1 MKKNRKKKIWGILL
15 ILIIILV
22 STVYLKIVIYEKDK
36 IEIIFNNINIH
47 ELESIYDLISE
58 NNNKELKYK
67 LNNTIIQLE
76 NLESTIKNEFN
87 KIIYLRILLFV
98 FIIIFILFILIY
110 FNKYNRIKK
119 YRKKIYKKIKE
130 KNKLKLEIEKAIQN
144 KEFKLYIQPR
154 YETITEQVTGG
165 EILVRWVKE
174 NGDII
179 YPDQFIKELE
189 ENNLIKMLDI
199 YILENTCKKIEEW
212 KYKNYKELKISIN
225 QSQTNLLNEKY
236 INEIKEI
243 INKYK
248 FNYNLLEI
256 ELTEN
261 IFIENKN
268 KVKKLEEELHKIN
281 IKIAI
286 DDFGSG
292 YSSYNLLNE
301 IKIDILKLDKKLF
314 YNLENE
320 KTKIIIN
327 AIIKMTKELNIDSI
341 AEGIE
346 TKEQVAF
353 LKEINCNEI
362 QGYYFSK
369 PKPIEE
375 FEKEIFKQ

>member
-1 MKKNRKKKIWGILL
+1 MKKNKKKIILVVLL

-22 STVYLKIVIYEKDK
+22 STVYLKIVIYEKNR
-36 IEIIFNNINIH
+36 IEIIFNKINIH
-47 ELESIYDLISE
+47 ELESIYDLIIS
-58 NNNKELKYK
+58 NNNKELNYK
-67 LNNTIIQLE
+67 LNNAIIQL
-76 NLESTIKNEFN
+76 NSLEDIIKNEFN

-110 FNKYNRIKK
+110 FNKYSRIKK
-119 YRKKIYKKIKE
+119 YRKRIYQKIKE
-130 KNKLKLEIEKAIQN
+130 KNKLKIEIKNAIEN

-154 YETITEQVTGG
+154 YETKTEQVAGG

-179 YPDQFIKELE
+179 YPDEFIKKLE

-212 KYKNYKELKISIN
+212 KYKNYRELKISIN
-225 QSQTNLLNEKY
+225 QSQKNLLNEKY
-236 INEIKEI
+236 IYEIKEI

-248 FNYNLLEI
+248 FNHNLLEI

-261 IFIENKN
+261 VFIENKSR
-268 KVKKLEEELHKIN
+268 VKKLEDELHKIN

-320 KTKIIIN
+320 KAKIIVN

-346 TKEQVAF
+346 TKEQVTF
-353 LKEINCNEI
+353 LREINCDEI

-375 FEKEIFKQ
+375 FEKEIFIK

>member
-1 MKKNRKKKIWGILL
+1 MKKYKNKKIGIALL

-22 STVYLKIVIYEKDK
+22 SSIYLKIVIYEKDK
-36 IEIIFNNINIH
+36 IEIIFNKINIY
-47 ELESIYDLISE
+47 ELKNIYNLISE
-58 NNNKELKYK
+58 NNNKELNYK
-67 LNNTIIQLE
+67 LNNTINELEILE
-76 NLESTIKNEFN
+76 NTIKNEFN
-87 KIIYLRILLFV
+87 KIIYLRILLFI
-98 FIIIFILFILIY
+98 FIITFILFILIY

-119 YRKKIYKKIKE
+119 YRKRIYEKIKE
-130 KNKLKLEIEKAIQN
+130 KNKLKLQIEKAIKN
-144 KEFKLYIQPR
+144 RELKLYIQPR
-154 YETITEQVTGG
+154 YKTSTEQVTGG

-179 YPDQFIKELE
+179 YPDQFIKKLE

-199 YILENTCKKIEEW
+199 YMLENTCKKLEEW
-212 KYKNYKELKISIN
+212 KYKKYKELKISIN
-225 QSQTNLLNEKY
+225 QSQINLLNQGY

-248 FNYNLLEI
+248 FNHELLEI

-261 IFIENKN
+261 IFIENKS
-268 KVKKLEEELHKIN
+268 KVKKLEKELHKMN

-314 YNLENE
+314 YNLEND

-327 AIIKMTKELNIDSI
+327 AMIEMTKKLNIDSI

-346 TKEQVAF
+346 TKEQVNF
-353 LKEINCNEI
+353 LRNVKCDEI

-369 PKPIEE
+369 PKPMEE